1 MLLGGNQGVQE
12 RFLSRIF
19 AEESDK
25 KAKLNDSFSLGFLF
39 FGLNRFW
46 REGLQD
52 GGHFRRKF
60 PETAAGN
67 DRIQ

>member
-1 MLLGGNQGVQE
+1 LLKNQ
-12 RFLSRIF
+12 I
-19 AEESDK
+19 K
-25 KAKLNDSFSLGFLF
+25 KTKLNDSFSLGFLV

>member
-12 RFLSRIF
+12 RFLSRII
-19 AEESDK
+19 AEDSDQ
-25 KAKLNDSFSLGFLF
+25 KAKLNYSFSLDFLF